1 MGQYYKFVNI
11 DKKEVCDKNRHGYK
25 LMEHSYVGND
35 YCNDILRLLSNEWK
49 GDRVIHVGDY
59 AEPTDT
65 SNTSNIISKICKELG
80 IESTTVYNY
89 ASDFNNIECS
99 SNDNIR
105 YVYNLDKKEYVD
117 LFKQPIQRFWIDEDN
132 KLIGACKINSFAL
145 LTGCGNEQGGGDY
158 YFKNKQYVGSW
169 AGDKIVS
176 SPIQLNE
183 YKNYKYNNL
192 VFNENTEYYKK
203 IKKYYN
209 FLENKILKDES
220 LILNDFL
227 EYLRKNDYDY
237 SNFKIDTSDL
247 LDNEIKLFNDSFD
260 KAKDLLNEK
269 KEKEVKEEYDIR

>member
-11 DKKEVCDKNRHGYK
+11 DKKEICDRNRHEYK
-25 LMEHSYVGND
+25 LMEHSYVSND

-59 AEPTDT
+59 AESTDS
-65 SNTSNIISKICKELG
+65 SNTANIIEKLSKELG
-80 IESTTVYNY
+80 INHTIYSY
-89 ASDFNNIECS
+89 AEGFKNVVSK
-99 SNDNIR
+99 SNSNIR

-117 LFKQPIQRFWIDEDN
+117 LFKQPIQNFWIDRN
-132 KLIGACKINSFAL
+132 MKKIGACKINSFAL

-158 YFKNKQYVGSW
+158 YFQNKKYVGSW
-169 AGDKIVS
+169 AGDRFIS
-176 SPIQLNE
+176 SPVPLDE

-192 VFNENTEYYKK
+192 VFNENTKHYKK

-227 EYLRKNDYDY
+227 EYLRKSNCDYSKYKIDDYD
-237 SNFKIDTSDL
+237 L
-247 LDNEIKLFNDSFD
+247 LENEIKLFNDSLN
-260 KAKDLLNEK
+260 KSQELLKVK
-269 KEKEVKEEYDIR
+269 KEKEVNEDYDIR